1 MGGSIPG
8 KGRSAFIHSAVGQIQ
23 SVWVKHHCN
32 TYSLRNSIVPVIV
45 DKDFKLYYYRELE
58 GWEHERGFLRDT
70 CLMAQDK
77 FKKYLAYF
85 RVP

>member
-58 GWEHERGFLRDT
+58 GWEHERGFLRFDNEGAFMT
-70 CLMAQDK
+70 MRSPRST
-77 FKKYLAYF
+77 LA
-85 RVP
+85 